1 MAHVHE
7 IVHKF
12 KWFMRLWRCEH
23 VFPQNENVHKT
34 RPRCE
39 VEPENK
45 RELSAGNFLTCPTES
60 CPASSSML
68 GQVTVNNSD
77 DSSHLPETNETWHQK
92 PAQIWIW
99 SFFSFSW
106 PTFLIFIIN
115 AAHSGALH
123 VFYHVCML
131 FTLPAATSQ
140 RFTLQCFIL
149 FYHYKKLADL
159 AWAARCDCYRG
170 RTLLCF
176 NGIGK
181 RRERWSS
188 NDYGLVL
195 LWMSQS
201 HALKTGRGPQR

>member
-45 RELSAGNFLTCPTES
+45 RELSAGNFLTCPNES

-68 GQVTVNNSD
+68 GQVTVNGSD
-77 DSSHLPETNETWHQK
+77 DSSHLPETNETQTSE

-99 SFFSFSW
+99 IFFSFSW
-106 PTFLIFIIN
+106 PTFLNF
-115 AAHSGALH
+115 
-123 VFYHVCML
+123 
-131 FTLPAATSQ
+131 
-140 RFTLQCFIL
+140 
-149 FYHYKKLADL
+149 HYKCSTF
-159 AWAARCDCYRG
+159 WSTARILPCMHAVHITSCHQPTFHFTVLYIVL
-170 RTLLCF
+170 TL
-176 NGIGK
+176 
-181 RRERWSS
+181 
-188 NDYGLVL
+188 
-195 LWMSQS
+195 
-201 HALKTGRGPQR
+201 